1 MDNQIEQKSLY
12 KTKFNHSTRN
22 IFQQKKF
29 TKQQF
34 FRSSSQNYS
43 HERLEVLETN
53 KEEERDQFV
62 SQPINSCFE
71 RVLDRKHSIQSNL
84 GSIKELSVSDQLADP
99 TQQQDINNEN
109 AEQNTQQNTH
119 SVSGAPQNTLR
130 NRRKLKRLP
139 RLNEE
144 REPPKLQNDFSLIIM
159 PNNKY
164 KQYWDVVLFL
174 ILIYV
179 SIFTPFKIGFVQ
191 DGEYLTWDYLDNAID
206 FIFMT
211 DIILTFL
218 SAAYDDEGNLITER
232 KAIILNYLKGWFIID
247 LMSSIPFY
255 FILND
260 TSQRYNSI
268 ARISKVPKIYRVVK
282 MIKLARMFR
291 LKEIQYVKVINI
303 NIGNERFILAFLLL
317 IFSCH
322 VVGCIWF
329 FVATL
334 SEEEDWI
341 YFESHTFD
349 QYIISMYWAVQTVLT
364 VGYGDIKFYSWST
377 RIFAIVWMLSSVYV
391 FSFAVGS
398 LASFLDRL
406 DQNNQI
412 YLNRLATL
420 KNIKQEFKISKKMFL
435 KVKRELKHGKRDFS
449 QQYHILLEELP
460 LILKTELSYIMNKH
474 LKEEIGYFHDK
485 SQQFI
490 SAIGP
495 LLKPIKLEA
504 NEFVYCTGDLAEEIY
519 FVKSGKL
526 AIVLP
531 DQQNFKFMMIK
542 PGSYFGELD
551 ILFYGEKRKY
561 TIMTTKPSEF
571 YLLSRK
577 DFKSIY
583 LHQFR
588 DEGQIL
594 VNEALQRKV
603 MIKSAYDDALCF
615 LGEDKNQQHPR
626 VTSHKASKFKVVDNA
641 TSPQVDPKLVI
652 QQKTEDY
659 SNNDDGLINFD
670 KIQFKKKIS
679 ALEKQIKIKDQIIAN
694 IQQELDE
701 LMNQIQHQI
710 SDDIIGRFKIT
721 KSMEE
726 MMQLRR
732 QLKATNKMEETI
744 KSQRQI
750 YRSVHQTKQ
759 FQIDCRKYSSSVEQA
774 KLLNSLWE
782 E

>member
-1 MDNQIEQKSLY
+1 M
-12 KTKFNHSTRN
+12 
-22 IFQQKKF
+22 
-29 TKQQF
+29 
-34 FRSSSQNYS
+34 
-43 HERLEVLETN
+43 
-53 KEEERDQFV
+53 
-62 SQPINSCFE
+62 
-71 RVLDRKHSIQSNL
+71 
-84 GSIKELSVSDQLADP
+84 
-99 TQQQDINNEN
+99 
-109 AEQNTQQNTH
+109 
-119 SVSGAPQNTLR
+119 
-130 NRRKLKRLP
+130 
-139 RLNEE
+139 
-144 REPPKLQNDFSLIIM
+144 
-159 PNNKY
+159 
-164 KQYWDVVLFL
+164 
-174 ILIYV
+174 
-179 SIFTPFKIGFVQ
+179 
-191 DGEYLTWDYLDNAID
+191 
-206 FIFMT
+206 
-211 DIILTFL
+211 
-218 SAAYDDEGNLITER
+218 
-232 KAIILNYLKGWFIID
+232 
-247 LMSSIPFY
+247 
-255 FILND
+255 
-260 TSQRYNSI
+260 
-268 ARISKVPKIYRVVK
+268 SKVPKIYRIAK
-282 MIKLARMFR
+282 MIKLARMLR

-303 NIGNERFILAFLLL
+303 SIGNERFILAFLLL

-377 RIFAIVWMLSSVYV
+377 RIFAIIWMLSSVYV

-398 LASFLDRL
+398 LASFLDRQ
-406 DQNNQI
+406 DQNNQV

-435 KVKRELKHGKRDFS
+435 KIKRELKYGKRDFS
-449 QQYHILLEELP
+449 LQYHILLEELP
-460 LILKTELSYIMNKH
+460 PILKIELSYIMNKH
-474 LKEEIGYFHDK
+474 LKQEIGYFYDK

-490 SAIGP
+490 SSIGP

-571 YLLSRK
+571 YVLSRK

-594 VNEALQRKV
+594 VNEALQRKI
-603 MIKSAYDDALCF
+603 MIKSAYDDALNF
-615 LGEDKNQQHPR
+615 LGEDNQCNSR
-626 VTSHKASKFKVVDNA
+626 TKSHKVSKFKVLDNA

-659 SNNDDGLINFD
+659 NTNDDGLIHFD

-679 ALEKQIKIKDQIIAN
+679 QLEKQIKIKDQIIAN

-701 LMNQIQHQI
+701 LMNQIQHQM
-710 SDDIIGRFKIT
+710 SDDIVGRFKIT

-732 QLKATNKMEETI
+732 QLKATKKMEDTI

-750 YRSVHQTKQ
+750 YRSVHQKTQ
-759 FQIDCRKYSSSVEQA
+759 FQKDCRKYSSSVEQA

-782 E
+782 EQ